1 VKVIHKVAHKNFTLV
16 RLVYHHIPP
25 QEKLGGYHELM
36 PRRTRS
42 PRKPLPQ
49 TSTRLISLIAVI
61 VVLLLWFI
69 ANSLQ
74 WMSPLFLPSPQVVL
88 VAFFNI
94 LQNGYKGQPLWL
106 HTFASMNRL
115 FWAFV
120 LTVATAIPLGL
131 LSGCSR
137 KVQALLDPFIEFY
150 RPLPP
155 LAYYTLLIIGL
166 GIEDNSKIALLY
178 LAGFAPLYLAAL
190 AGVKKIPSDR
200 INAARS
206 LGASWTQVFTHVIF
220 PSSLPELFTGL
231 RTAIGFMYTTLVAA
245 EMVAAVSGL
254 GWMVLDAS
262 KFLRSD
268 VMVVGIFMMGGIA
281 MLIDGGI
288 RWIQHRQIP
297 WMGRE

>member
-1 VKVIHKVAHKNFTLV
+1 MTRK
-16 RLVYHHIPP
+16 
-25 QEKLGGYHELM
+25 
-36 PRRTRS
+36 TRS
-42 PRKPLPQ
+42 SRKPLLQP
-49 TSTRLISLIAVI
+49 STRLISLIAVAI
-61 VVLLLWFI
+61 VLLLWFI
-69 ANSLQ
+69 ASTLQ
-74 WMSPLFLPSPQVVL
+74 WVSPLFLPAPQVVL
-88 VAFFNI
+88 AAFFNI
-94 LQNGYKGQPLWL
+94 FQQGYKGQPLWL
-106 HTFASMNRL
+106 HGFASLNRL
-115 FWAFV
+115 FWAFL

-166 GIEDNSKIALLY
+166 GIEDQSKIALLY

-190 AGVKKIPSDR
+190 AGVKKIPGDR

-206 LGASWTQVFTHVIF
+206 LGASGVQVFIYVIF
-220 PSSLPELFTGL
+220 PSTLPELFTGL

-268 VMVVGIFMMGGIA
+268 VMIVGIFLMGGIA

-288 RWIQHRQIP
+288 RWIQHRQLP